1 MTRSEAREQAFVLV
15 FEKIFNPELTV
26 EDIKIITE
34 ESELFSLDEFAEK
47 LFVTVCENVEKTDE
61 IISSN
66 LRKWTIARI
75 PRVSLALLRL
85 AVSEILYFEDV
96 PDSVSANEAV
106 ELAKKYAGEEDAS
119 FINGVLGS
127 VIRGKAN

>member
-1 MTRSEAREQAFVLV
+1 MKRSEAREQAFILV
-15 FEKIFNPELTV
+15 FEKIFNPELSV
-26 EDIKIITE
+26 NEMKEYAAD
-34 ESELFSLDEFAEK
+34 SELFELDAFAEK
-47 LFVTVCENVEKTDE
+47 LLAAVCENEESIDEK
-61 IISSN
+61 ISSF
-66 LRKWTIARI
+66 LKGWTLQRI

-85 AVSEILYFEDV
+85 SVAEILFFDDV

>member
-1 MTRSEAREQAFVLV
+1 MQRSQAREQAFILV

-26 EDIKIITE
+26 GDMKEIAE
-34 ESELFSLDEFAEK
+34 ESELFVLDEFAEK
-47 LFVTVCENVEKTDE
+47 LFSSVCEHCEQVDG
-61 IISSN
+61 IISEN
-66 LRKWTIARI
+66 LRKWTLQRI
-75 PRVSLALLRL
+75 PKVSLAVLRL
-85 AVSEILYFEDV
+85 AVTEILFFDDV

-127 VIRGKAN
+127 IIKGKKN